1 MWPFT
6 DKAQWQEKLAEQT
19 AMQNEIAVLNAEIV
33 SLRAANARLEMRV
46 ADIDTYKEAVERL
59 RNVILQIHEL
69 ISNDLTPVYRD
80 EK

>member
-33 SLRAANARLEMRV
+33 SLRAANARLELRV

>member
-69 ISNDLTPVYRD
+69 ISNDLAPVYRD

>member
-19 AMQNEIAVLNAEIV
+19 AMQNEIAVLNAEIA
-33 SLRAANARLEMRV
+33 SLRAANARLELRV